1 MKKILI
7 IGLLVQ
13 TIQACC
19 SESSR
24 DENLCS
30 LYLIELKPK
39 GQNMH
44 WREKEL
50 LNVLKTGKM
59 TTTEIVARVNM
70 SKATALK
77 YLDGMKEKNLVDGED
92 IGTAKIWF
100 LKNEEEIVE
109 KKIKI
114 LIADDDKNVV
124 NIIRYF
130 MDDQYEILE
139 AANGKEALG
148 MVFARSPDILVLDIM
163 MPEMDGYMVCK
174 ELKEHD
180 STKNLPIII
189 LSAKASVDDKL
200 KGIGLGIDDYMVKP
214 FDPRELEARIKMRL
228 KHIADMD

>member
-1 MKKILI
+1 
-7 IGLLVQ
+7 
-13 TIQACC
+13 
-19 SESSR
+19 
-24 DENLCS
+24 
-30 LYLIELKPK
+30 
-39 GQNMH
+39 MH

-50 LNVLKTGKM
+50 LNVLKNGKL
-59 TTTEIVARVNM
+59 TTTEIVGRVNM

-77 YLDGMKEKNLVDGED
+77 YLDGMKEKNLVDGEE
-92 IGTAKIWF
+92 IGTTKIWF

-109 KKIKI
+109 EKIKI
-114 LIADDDKNVV
+114 LVADDDKNVI
-124 NIIRYF
+124 NIIRYSIG
-130 MDDQYEILE
+130 DQYEILE

-189 LSAKASVDDKL
+189 LSAKATVEDKL
-200 KGIGLGIDDYMVKP
+200 KAIGFGIDDYMIKP

-228 KHIADMD
+228 KRTANMD

>member
-1 MKKILI
+1 
-7 IGLLVQ
+7 
-13 TIQACC
+13 
-19 SESSR
+19 
-24 DENLCS
+24 
-30 LYLIELKPK
+30 
-39 GQNMH
+39 MH

-50 LNVLKTGKM
+50 LNILKTGKM
-59 TTTEIVARVNM
+59 TTTEIVGRVNM

-77 YLDGMKEKNLVDGED
+77 YLDGMKEQNLVDSEE

-124 NIIRYF
+124 NIIRYSI
-130 MDDQYEILE
+130 DDQYEILE

-189 LSAKASVDDKL
+189 LSAKGSVDDKL
-200 KGIGLGIDDYMVKP
+200 KAIGFGIDDYMVKP

-228 KHIADMD
+228 QRTHDMD